1 MSSPRK
7 EITIVKK
14 KEKSSFGLPLST
26 IGKKQ
31 GGKLQQPSVSPRKPD
46 PFRAEAQSLVHVSPA
61 SSPPESPRAPAPPSF
76 APLTPL
82 SASSSS
88 PPPPPPSSA
97 SSSISADMDEDAFR
111 EFVAESMTR
120 ISAIG
125 DPARRRAELAALQA
139 SASTFAQR
147 VVSEKEKAEQE
158 QKAAEEE
165 LARKKAE
172 EKKKKSYVSTT
183 QLSQISEQD
192 AQEYERALLENKRLK
207 EEEAKK

>member
-76 APLTPL
+76 APLT
-82 SASSSS
+82 SSS